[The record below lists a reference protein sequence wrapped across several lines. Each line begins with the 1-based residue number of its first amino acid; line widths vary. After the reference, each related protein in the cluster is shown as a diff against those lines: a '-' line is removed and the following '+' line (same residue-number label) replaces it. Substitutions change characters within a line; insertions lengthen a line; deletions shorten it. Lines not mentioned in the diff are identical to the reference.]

1 MFVLAGALA
10 CFAGYRLFKL
20 VMGVYG
26 FIIGAAFAS
35 SMVAPSN
42 TIGMLVAAI
51 VGGLAGAVILVLA
64 YFVGVALVGAA
75 LGWLVL
81 HLVWTQVSVGD
92 PPWVAVVVLAAI
104 GAIGAMFLQ
113 RYVIIV
119 STAFG
124 GAWTLIVGGLAVA
137 ADRGAARASDV
148 LESVP
153 VYSSA
158 WSSLGAVCL
167 DCGGNPRH
175 GRATRSHR
183 WQEMK
188 EVDRA
193 KAQAVFGPA
202 ENVD

>member
-1 MFVLAGALA
+1 MLPQSYELPAAVVFVLAGALA

-81 HLVWTQVSVGD
+81 HIVWTQVSVGD

-148 LESVP
+148 WILYPFTPAPGVRWVP
-153 VYSSA
+153 FA
-158 WSSLGAVCL
+158 WIAVGILGTVVQL
-167 DCGGNPRH
+167 GLTG
-175 GRATRSHR
+175 S
-183 WQEMK
+183 K
-188 EVDRA
+188 
-193 KAQAVFGPA
+193 K
-202 ENVD
+202 